1 MSKKLI
7 AFALAGLFAFS
18 AVSVKADTLSD
29 LQAQIT
35 ALLAQITALQ
45 AQIAGTG
52 TGVVCFNTDLQKGMT
67 SDDVKNLQIKLGVTP
82 TSGYFGTITFAAV
95 KTFQTAHGI
104 INTGYVGPLT
114 RTALNTLYCTP
125 TTAYP
130 AGCTSAVG
138 FSTTTGLSCAGTTTV
153 LPEGCTSTTGFSP
166 TTGLSCAGTTTTTV
180 GPSYG
185 TLSVVTYPVSN
196 PQTTLFG
203 GTTYETVAGQYKAT
217 GSDITIKKVAVQIT
231 DANQTT
237 FPWQAFTAISL
248 WDGATKLAE
257 VSVTQANLIEM
268 VFAHDYVLNIS
279 GLNWV
284 IPNGTQKVLTVK
296 ATTVS
301 NAVAAVTFA
310 GTGNTYAVTLLA
322 NGLVYNDTAGV
333 TYTTATGANVA
344 VAALRIAAGQAS
356 TITTTSAVDNP
367 LAGNVIGST
376 SATTK
381 IDVLKFNVK
390 AADVNVTFNNGTIKV
405 RTAAPILDAFVTSL
419 ELWDSSTLV
428 AVAAPAGW
436 VGNIGTSTWTN
447 FSLPMTAGTTK
458 TLTVKAVIAQLPAL
472 YAGNGTVDISTG
484 PVLTGVDANS
494 NVVQAL
500 GAAIT
505 GGIQHVFLTGPVFAL
520 TSASFTATGTDP
532 TNGHTNDFGNAS
544 LIFSITATGLDDIY
558 LKKLG
563 NATGTAGMVANI
575 LRNGAASGLAAGSSS
590 PAWTCNSP
598 AVSAT
603 AAAEAADMWWRI
615 PAAASV
621 SCQFTDA
628 ITNTAGNA
636 GTFQVNLATVTWSAT
651 AASSTTALDQAW
663 GLTTLQTGLTYLG
676 I

>member
-52 TGVVCFNTDLQKGMT
+52 TGVVCFNTDLQKGTT

-82 TSGYFGTITFAAV
+82 TSGYFGPITFAAV

-114 RTALNTLYCTP
+114 RAALNTLYCTP
-125 TTAYP
+125 TT
-130 AGCTSAVG
+130 
-138 FSTTTGLSCAGTTTV
+138 TTV
-153 LPEGCTSTTGFSP
+153 PP
-166 TTGLSCAGTTTTTV
+166 TTTTTV
-180 GPSYG
+180 APAYG

-217 GSDITIKKVAVQIT
+217 GSDITIRKVAVQIT
-231 DANQTT
+231 DANLNT
-237 FPWQAFTAISL
+237 FPWQVFTAVSL

-268 VFAHDYVLNIS
+268 AFAHDYVLNIS

-296 ATTVS
+296 ATTVT
-301 NAVAAVTFA
+301 NAVAAVTFVPS
-310 GTGNTYAVTLLA
+310 GNTYTVTLLA

-333 TYTTATGANVA
+333 TYTTATGANVF
-344 VAALRIAAGQAS
+344 VAALRISAAQAS

-367 LAGNVIGST
+367 LAGNAIGST

-390 AADVNVTFNNGTIKV
+390 AADVNVTFNNGIIKV
-405 RTAAPILDAFVTSL
+405 RTAAPILDAYVTSL
-419 ELWDSSTLV
+419 ELWDGSTLV
-428 AVAAPAGW
+428 AAAAPTGW
-436 VGNIGTSTWTN
+436 AGNIGTSTWSN
-447 FSLPMTAGTTK
+447 FSLPIAAGTTK
-458 TLTVKAVIAQLPAL
+458 IFTVKAIIAQLPAA

-505 GGIQHVFLTGPVFAL
+505 GGVQHVFLTGPMFAL
-520 TSASFTATGTDP
+520 TSSSFTASASNTTTHP
-532 TNGHTNDFGNAS
+532 NDLGSAS
-544 LIFSITATGLDDIY
+544 ITFSITATGLDDIY
-558 LKKLG
+558 LPKLG
-563 NATGTAGMVANI
+563 NATTVGATSTIFRAGVAVTPT
-575 LRNGAASGLAAGSSS
+575 SSD
-590 PAWTCNSP
+590 AWTCNSP

-615 PAAASV
+615 PAGSTV
-621 SCQFTDA
+621 SCQY
-628 ITNTAGNA
+628 TNTIINTGGTA
-636 GTFQVNLATVTWSAT
+636 GTFQVALTTVGWSAT
-651 AASSTTALDQAW
+651 AASTTTAVPQVW